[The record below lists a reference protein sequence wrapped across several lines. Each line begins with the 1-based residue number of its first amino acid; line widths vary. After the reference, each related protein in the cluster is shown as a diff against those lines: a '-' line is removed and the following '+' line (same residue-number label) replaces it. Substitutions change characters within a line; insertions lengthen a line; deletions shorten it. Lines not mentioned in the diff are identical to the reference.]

1 MEIFHPIP
9 RKIRRVQA
17 APPPLVRR
25 LAPAD
30 IPLLYPLVRMSF
42 PHISLQEWGRI
53 GRRLSRPAK
62 HVREGI
68 LVAHYGTA
76 RPPCAMAT
84 FRRGFDLYS
93 GDTLTADYII
103 TLSYAHKQQIIDA
116 LLPAMEVLARE
127 LGCSAIRTFSYSNPI
142 TNRDIPVPKL
152 CSTSHIT
159 ERTVRIE
166 RNKEID
172 RPL

>member
-1 MEIFHPIP
+1 M
-9 RKIRRVQA
+9 QA
-17 APPPLVRR
+17 APSPLVRR

-30 IPLLYPLVRMSF
+30 VPLLYPLIRLSF
-42 PHISLQEWGRI
+42 PHITMREWTRI
-53 GRRLSRPAK
+53 GRRMARAGK
-62 HVREGI
+62 RAREGI
-68 LVAHYGTA
+68 LVAHYGEA

-93 GDTLTADYII
+93 GDTLSADYII
-103 TLSYAHKQQIIDA
+103 ALSYAHKQQIIDA
-116 LLPAMEVLARE
+116 LIPAMETLARE
-127 LGCSAIRTFSYSNPI
+127 MGCRAIRTFSYSNPVANKDN
-142 TNRDIPVPKL
+142 TVLKL
-152 CSTSHIT
+152 CSSSHIT

>member
-93 GDTLTADYII
+93 GDTLTSDYII
-103 TLSYAHKQQIIDA
+103 TLSYTQRQKIMDA
-116 LLPAMEVLARE
+116 LVPAMETLARE
-127 LGCSAIRTFSYSNPI
+127 LGCDAIRTFSYSKRVINQ
-142 TNRDIPVPKL
+142 DSPVRKL

-159 ERTVRIE
+159 ERTVRLD
-166 RNKEID
+166 RNKEILH
-172 RPL
+172 PS